1 MLNIRTIK
9 SLVLIVGIL
18 LLIQGCASP
27 PSSPHNI
34 CEIFA
39 EKRSWYR
46 ATKTAA
52 KRWGGPVHVPMAMMY
67 QESSFED
74 DARPPFRWFLGFIPL
89 GRASSA
95 YGYPQALKGT
105 WKVYQREAGSS
116 FSDRDDF
123 GDAIDFMFWYMNK
136 SYQKN
141 GVSKWDAHNQ
151 YLNYHE
157 GHGGYARGSYKNKA
171 WLIGVAAKV
180 DRRAK
185 SYAAQYGQ
193 CKQQLD
199 RNWLMRLMF

>member
-1 MLNIRTIK
+1 MRLLWPLVIV
-9 SLVLIVGIL
+9 SLVLS
-18 LLIQGCASP
+18 GCASP
-27 PSSPHNI
+27 PKNPNNI
-34 CEIFA
+34 CDIFE

-46 ATKTAA
+46 STKTAA

-67 QESSFED
+67 QESSFKD

-105 WKVYQREAGSS
+105 WEVYQREAGSG

-123 GDAIDFMFWYMNK
+123 GDAIDFMFWYMHK
-136 SYQKN
+136 TYQKN
-141 GVSKWDAHNQ
+141 GVSKWDARNQ

-157 GHGGYARGSYKNKA
+157 GHGGYSRGTYKNKP

-180 DRRAK
+180 DRRA
-185 SYAAQYGQ
+185 STYAAQYGQ
-193 CKQQLD
+193 CKKQLD
-199 RNWLMRLMF
+199 RNWLIRLIF

>member
-1 MLNIRTIK
+1 MKYRAR
-9 SLVLIVGIL
+9 L
-18 LLIQGCASP
+18 LLIVMVVLLCSCATP
-27 PSSPHNI
+27 PSKPNNI
-34 CEIFA
+34 CAIFE
-39 EKRSWYR
+39 EKRSWYY

-67 QESSFED
+67 QESSFKN

-105 WKVYQREAGSS
+105 WEVYQREAGSG

-123 GDAIDFMFWYMNK
+123 ADAIDFMFWYMNK
-136 SYQKN
+136 TYQKN
-141 GVSKWDAHNQ
+141 GVSKWDARNQ

-157 GHGGYARGSYKNKA
+157 GHGGYARGTYKKKA
-171 WLIGVAAKV
+171 WLINVAATV
-180 DRRAK
+180 DRRSK
-185 SYAAQYGQ
+185 KYAAQYGK
-193 CKQQLD
+193 CKKELD